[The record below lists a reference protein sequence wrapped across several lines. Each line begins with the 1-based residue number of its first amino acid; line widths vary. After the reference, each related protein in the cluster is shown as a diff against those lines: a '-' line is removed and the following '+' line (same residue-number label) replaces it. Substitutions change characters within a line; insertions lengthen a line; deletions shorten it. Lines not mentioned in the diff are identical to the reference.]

1 MKRKGGETMNADYI
15 RNRISQ
21 LRIKKGVS
29 EYRMSS
35 DLGHSKSYIQSIS
48 RGKALPSFSEFL
60 YICEYLG
67 VTPAEFFDSS
77 LEDPQAICELN
88 QYARK
93 LSPEDLNA
101 LVKMAER
108 LSAK

>member
-1 MKRKGGETMNADYI
+1 MKRKGGATMNTDFV

-67 VTPAEFFDSS
+67 VTPAEFFDPNIK
-77 LEDPQAICELN
+77 DPQAICKLKHFA
-88 QYARK
+88 QK
-93 LSPEDLNA
+93 LSPDDLDA
-101 LVKMAER
+101 LINMAER
-108 LSAK
+108 LAAK

>member
-1 MKRKGGETMNADYI
+1 MNTDFV

-48 RGKALPSFSEFL
+48 RGKALLKPL
-60 YICEYLG
+60 IVIPLLL
-67 VTPAEFFDSS
+67 S
-77 LEDPQAICELN
+77 LIVLKSVRRFCQ
-88 QYARK
+88 R
-93 LSPEDLNA
+93 
-101 LVKMAER
+101 VM
-108 LSAK
+108 

>member
-1 MKRKGGETMNADYI
+1 MKRKGGATMNTDFV

-48 RGKALPSFSEFL
+48 RGKALLKPL
-60 YICEYLG
+60 IVIPLLL
-67 VTPAEFFDSS
+67 S
-77 LEDPQAICELN
+77 LIVLKSVRRFCQ
-88 QYARK
+88 R
-93 LSPEDLNA
+93 
-101 LVKMAER
+101 VM
-108 LSAK
+108 

>member
-1 MKRKGGETMNADYI
+1 MNTDFV
-15 RNRISQ
+15 RNRILQ

-67 VTPAEFFDSS
+67 VTPAEFFDPNS
-77 LEDPQAICELN
+77 EDPQAICKLKHFA
-88 QYARK
+88 QK
-93 LSPEDLNA
+93 LSPEDLDA
-101 LVKMAER
+101 LINMAER
-108 LSAK
+108 LAAK